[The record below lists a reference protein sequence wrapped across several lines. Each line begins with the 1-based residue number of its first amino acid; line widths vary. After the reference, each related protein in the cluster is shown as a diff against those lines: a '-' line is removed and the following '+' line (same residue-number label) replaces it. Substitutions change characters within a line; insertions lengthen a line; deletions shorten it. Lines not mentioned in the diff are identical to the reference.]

1 MMIEILINAVEFFC
15 LAFVIFAMGCFVF
28 ALIKLLHYELHRF
41 DYEDEPFVYVYDKKT
56 GMIHMEPKDHEIH

>member
-56 GMIHMEPKDHEIH
+56 